1 MNYYLIQL
9 SNTNSI
15 YDKLLESP
23 HQFEEEDDKLCM
35 YVNVTEGFKS
45 CWNIINNLGVNRDDV
60 YDIELLNS

>member
-15 YDKLLESP
+15 Y
-23 HQFEEEDDKLCM
+23 DKLCM

-45 CWNIINNLGVNRDDV
+45 CWNIINNLGVKRDDV